1 VWIVE
6 FLTIIDISSHRNGIE
21 TISHSIEISKN
32 ISVQHPQSRIFGQL
46 FRHKTNF
53 CSIPKQWV
61 VLQLSLPVLVYWQ
74 RCRDTMRNAR
84 RSFIFIFKY
93 ADHVWRSYYKTE
105 CLLGKNVKKYLP
117 SVFQLQDLS
126 FQFFFFNSFSLSLS
140 LSLSIYLSFTDAFK
154 PSLVYYFSSRSFP
167 VSLIPV
173 LR

>member
-1 VWIVE
+1 MKL
-6 FLTIIDISSHRNGIE
+6 LTIIDTWLHRNGIE
-21 TISHSIEISKN
+21 KISHLIESSKN
-32 ISVQHPQSRIFGQL
+32 IGVQHPQSRIFGQL

-61 VLQLSLPVLVYWQ
+61 VLRLSSSVLVCWQ

-105 CLLGKNVKKYLP
+105 CLPGKNVKKYPP

-126 FQFFFFNSFSLSLS
+126 FKFFFFFCLCLSFSRP
-140 LSLSIYLSFTDAFK
+140 IVF
-154 PSLVYYFSSRSFP
+154 RR
-167 VSLIPV
+167 I
-173 LR
+173 